1 MSKFLRY
8 FPATVS
14 FLILA
19 AHFLR
24 EGNTIV
30 AVILALLPILL
41 GVKNK
46 KATYYLQGV
55 LVLGAVEWCLTAY
68 NILTLRLAMADDWVR
83 MFAILTCVVLF
94 TLFSAYQLFKND
106 EK

>member
-14 FLILA
+14 FLVLA

-24 EGNTIV
+24 EGNTTV

-41 GVKNK
+41 GFKNK
-46 KATYYLQGV
+46 KATYYLQGM
-55 LVLGAVEWCLTAY
+55 LILGAIVWCITAY
-68 NILTLRLAMADDWVR
+68 NILTLRLAMQEDWLR
-83 MFAILTCVVLF
+83 MIAILGCVVLF
-94 TLFSAYQLFKND
+94 TLFSAYQLSKND
-106 EK
+106 KK